1 MENNCQMND
10 WIVRYGFLLKKRNS
24 DKQKD
29 KFIKA
34 FLSDILNIRDDINVI
49 EIDEK
54 KRKYHNIYIGDIS
67 KADKIITTYFDT
79 PIVSFG
85 DYSFTDIKKNKRN
98 TFARIVFESVVSL
111 CIGLGIFLFLM
122 SVLDGKL
129 LTTALTVF
137 TLFFF
142 YVFNGIV
149 KGRASSKTQV
159 RNTSSVIELLS
170 LLEKHK
176 NNKNIAFAI
185 VDGGCTNYV
194 GLAILCTNVIQ
205 EAQIVELDSVG
216 VNEDLILEESF
227 HEIVECKIMKLH
239 PKIENLRRGLLFKK
253 IDSNTLISQ
262 RQKIETILE
271 EL

>member
-29 KFIKA
+29 KFLQA
-34 FLSDILNIRDDINVI
+34 FLSDVLNIRDDINVI
-49 EIDEK
+49 EIEEK
-54 KRKYHNIYIGDIS
+54 RRKYHNIYIGDVS

-79 PIVSFG
+79 PIVSFD
-85 DYSFTDIKKNKRN
+85 DYSFTDTKKNKRN
-98 TFARIVFESVVSL
+98 TLARITFESIAVL
-111 CIGLGIFLFLM
+111 IIGLVIFFFLM
-122 SVLDGKL
+122 KVLEGKI
-129 LTTALTVF
+129 LTTSLTVF

-142 YVFNGIV
+142 YVFDGVV
-149 KGRASSKTQV
+149 KGRASSRTQV
-159 RNTSSVIELLS
+159 RNTSSIIEVLS
-170 LLEKHK
+170 LLEKYK
-176 NNKNIAFAI
+176 KNKNIAFAI

-194 GLAILCTNVIQ
+194 GLAVLCTTVKRQ
-205 EAQIVELDSVG
+205 AQIIELDSVG

-227 HEIVECKIMKLH
+227 HKIVERKIIKLH
-239 PKIENLRRGLLFKK
+239 PKIENLRRELLFKK
-253 IDSNTLISQ
+253 INSEILVRQ

>member
-1 MENNCQMND
+1 MENNYQMND

-29 KFIKA
+29 KFIRA
-34 FLSDILNIRDDINVI
+34 FLSDASNIRDDINVI
-49 EIDEK
+49 EIEEK
-54 KRKYHNIYIGDIS
+54 RRKYHNIYIGDIS

-85 DYSFTDIKKNKRN
+85 DYSFRDTKKNKRN
-98 TFARIVFESVVSL
+98 TLARIAFESFAFL
-111 CIGLGIFLFLM
+111 CIGLGIFFFLM
-122 SVLDGKL
+122 HVLEGKL

-137 TLFFF
+137 TLSFF
-142 YVFNGIV
+142 YLFNGIV

-159 RNTSSVIELLS
+159 RNSSSVIEVLS
-170 LLEKHK
+170 LLEKYK

-185 VDGGCTNYV
+185 VDGGCTNYI
-194 GLAILCTNVIQ
+194 GLAILCTNVKQ
-205 EAQIVELDSVG
+205 QTHIVELDSVG

-227 HEIVECKIMKLH
+227 HEIAERKIMKLH
-239 PKIENLRRGLLFKK
+239 PKVEKLRRDLLLKK
-253 IDSNTLISQ
+253 IDSNTLITQ